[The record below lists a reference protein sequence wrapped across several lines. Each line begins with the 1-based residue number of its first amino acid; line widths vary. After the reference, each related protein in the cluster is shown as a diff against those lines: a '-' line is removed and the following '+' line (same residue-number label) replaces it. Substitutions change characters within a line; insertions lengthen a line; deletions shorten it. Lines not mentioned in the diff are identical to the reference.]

1 MVYLC
6 VYELKK
12 AHHCDALL
20 SCLKIFL
27 LFLSL
32 ICYLVNSAILS
43 RGMLPVIN
51 MTMRSSPSSITSN
64 TAS

>member
-6 VYELKK
+6 VYELKR
-12 AHHCDALL
+12 AHHLDALL

-32 ICYLVNSAILS
+32 ICYLVNSVILS
-43 RGMLPVIN
+43 RGMLPVTNI
-51 MTMRSSPSSITSN
+51 TTRSSPSSTISN
-64 TAS
+64 MAS